1 MISLYNEYYAID
13 SDKCPSNLP
22 YTKLENIKEENI
34 ENLKYAIKVEFK
46 NDYESNIKIIKNLLF
61 IINNPKV
68 ADFYSLD
75 DDDKK
80 IKFIIKNYSNSLI
93 KALQATLIKDERTRV
108 EFLYD
113 YLCDYL
119 DILWNEKNPCQF
131 DENSS
136 CIAQRMKVAP
146 HEMHGCCYSF
156 NYTKNPM
163 TFTTQSEICKYLER
177 GKGCT
182 EKNLSCKI
190 FVCKYLRENN
200 IFTIDFDKYV
210 IPKAFFTENQIL
222 ILKYNHFHTKDEI
235 IDKILK
241 NENTPNILYDLHGD
255 YRISKPV

>member
-61 IINNPKV
+61 II
-68 ADFYSLD
+68 
-75 DDDKK
+75 
-80 IKFIIKNYSNSLI
+80 KNYSNSLI

-136 CIAQRMKVAP
+136 CISQREKSAP
-146 HEMHGCCYSF
+146 HDVHGCCYSF
-156 NYTKNPM
+156 NYTKNPL
-163 TFTTQSEICKYLER
+163 TFTTASEVCKYLEK

-182 EKNLSCKI
+182 TKNLSCKI
-190 FVCKYLRENN
+190 FVCKYLRENR
-200 IFTIDFDKYV
+200 IFNIDFDNFV

-222 ILKYNHFHTKDEI
+222 IMKYNHFHTKEEL
-235 IDKILK
+235 IDKLLL
-241 NENTPNILYDLHGD
+241 NEKTPNILYDIHGD